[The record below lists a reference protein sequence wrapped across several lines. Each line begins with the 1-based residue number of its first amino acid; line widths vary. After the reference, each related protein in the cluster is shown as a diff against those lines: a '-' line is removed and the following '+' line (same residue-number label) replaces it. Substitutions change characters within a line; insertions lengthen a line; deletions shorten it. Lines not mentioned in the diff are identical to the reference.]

1 VKRSVLGSVFIA
13 ALLLS
18 VPAAAGVD
26 DEDYEQGTKEATIS
40 KGATATKKVPWR
52 NSVFEYEHQLS
63 ALSFAKSAELR
74 HNPKYSQAL
83 SFQPRYYLRDDLS
96 MRMRLDL
103 NIELTTSDTT
113 DTTREWVV
121 SDLLVGA
128 SYAPKWMVI
137 PYAKVAVNPYLYL
150 NFPTS
155 KTSRGES
162 MMMALRPGF
171 TLRRKF
177 DLLKG
182 KWLKSVGVNYGFSAT
197 KYFHEFATAQ
207 LSDEV
212 CGGVTFTDA
221 NSPFFD
227 TGCLQSGNRN
237 RSWRIANSL
246 GFSLQVLDKLS
257 VAGSMAFYYYTVYG
271 LSETATVGKTKINH
285 DASTWFVL
293 GANYDLF
300 EWISLSAG
308 VSTFHPQL
316 DNESDYRTP
325 FFNRYTAFYLS
336 MAVPVDKFVAQVQSW
351 TGWGK

>member
-1 VKRSVLGSVFIA
+1 
-13 ALLLS
+13 
-18 VPAAAGVD
+18 
-26 DEDYEQGTKEATIS
+26 
-40 KGATATKKVPWR
+40 
-52 NSVFEYEHQLS
+52 
-63 ALSFAKSAELR
+63 
-74 HNPKYSQAL
+74 
-83 SFQPRYYLRDDLS
+83 
-96 MRMRLDL
+96 M
-103 NIELTTSDTT
+103 
-113 DTTREWVV
+113 
-121 SDLLVGA
+121 
-128 SYAPKWMVI
+128 
-137 PYAKVAVNPYLYL
+137 
-150 NFPTS
+150 
-155 KTSRGES
+155 
-162 MMMALRPGF
+162 
-171 TLRRKF
+171 
-177 DLLKG
+177 
-182 KWLKSVGVNYGFSAT
+182 
-197 KYFHEFATAQ
+197 
-207 LSDEV
+207 
-212 CGGVTFTDA
+212 TFTDA